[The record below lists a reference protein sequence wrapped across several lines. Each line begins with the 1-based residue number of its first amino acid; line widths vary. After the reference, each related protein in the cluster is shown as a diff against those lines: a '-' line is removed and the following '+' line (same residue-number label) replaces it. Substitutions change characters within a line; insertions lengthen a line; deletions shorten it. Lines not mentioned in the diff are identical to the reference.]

1 MNISFLIGSASMAT
15 LHEWVQSLFPDV
27 PARIDENAV
36 DQKYYF
42 RNAFT
47 SAVAIC
53 EFRKNEVSFVLDYEL
68 FCMLIDLAD
77 YCRE

>member
-1 MNISFLIGSASMAT
+1 MAT

-27 PARIDENAV
+27 PARIDENVV

-47 SAVAIC
+47 SAVALC
-53 EFRKNEVSFVLDYEL
+53 EFRKNEVSCALDY
-68 FCMLIDLAD
+68 
-77 YCRE
+77 